1 MQKKKWVQR
10 CWLIVGFFV
19 FLFFYPPTY
28 SVPFV
33 ILGCLIAV
41 LFFGFPCR
49 AEQNDRDR
57 LSRGTLARVSG
68 GQKKPKVLGETRG
81 DVGRRLA
88 ESQGKNR
95 CRVGV
100 QPATTFTCL
109 RGFCSQAS
117 VKHYTG
123 LIIHWLWKACFTL
136 QHLASIKLLKKHFQ
150 LKKNLQ
156 FHFFVWCARAV

>member
-1 MQKKKWVQR
+1 MNKRGPIRALGFAMQKKKWVQR
-10 CWLIVGFFV
+10 CWLIVGFF
-19 FLFFYPPTY
+19 LFFFHPPTY

-33 ILGCLIAV
+33 ISGCLIAV

-81 DVGRRLA
+81 DVGRRLT

-109 RGFCSQAS
+109 RGFCVCKRLHGRDYTLAVKS
-117 VKHYTG
+117 VLY
-123 LIIHWLWKACFTL
+123 AAAF
-136 QHLASIKLLKKHFQ
+136 SF
-150 LKKNLQ
+150 N
-156 FHFFVWCARAV
+156 

>member
-1 MQKKKWVQR
+1 MNKRGPIRALGFAMQKKKVSATLLAH
-10 CWLIVGFFV
+10 CGVFFFV
-19 FLFFYPPTY
+19 FFILPLIPTY

-33 ILGCLIAV
+33 ISGCLIAV

-109 RGFCSQAS
+109 RGFCVCKRLHGPDYTLAVKS
-117 VKHYTG
+117 VLY
-123 LIIHWLWKACFTL
+123 AAAF
-136 QHLASIKLLKKHFQ
+136 SF
-150 LKKNLQ
+150 N
-156 FHFFVWCARAV
+156 